1 MRKSVKRLCREN
13 GVRLACAAF
22 VVLFFACSKKEGI
35 PEGILSQDNM
45 VNVLSELY
53 IAEQKVSTLSI
64 TRDSSRHIIAAKE
77 GEIFEKLNTTDSTFK
92 RSLNYY
98 IDHPQALE
106 MIYTALVDSLNL
118 REQRLLSSGERK

>member
-1 MRKSVKRLCREN
+1 
-13 GVRLACAAF
+13 
-22 VVLFFACSKKEGI
+22 
-35 PEGILSQDNM
+35 
-45 VNVLSELY
+45 
-53 IAEQKVSTLSI
+53 STLSI

-98 IDHPQALE
+98 IDHPQTLE